1 MVSETV
7 VFRSSLTTNVF
18 WFPWFSLIWELV
30 KKGTEF
36 PIGENFTSVSKSAGA
51 NLLWHGFRSLLSM
64 VLQFRRSTQAG
75 PQTYVCAYTYIS
87 GLYIVLHTHTNCV
100 RRAYCVK
107 WMYSNHLEQEYLM
120 SKYVLGVLPVWI
132 KKKKRQMF
140 RNPIQSILLF
150 IWVFYRVPFSHSSK
164 CYHPKQPISDGYT
177 CSSPWN
183 PGEHHLWMVT
193 PSSSCKPI
201 ETSALSTWSRGMDL
215 G

>member
-1 MVSETV
+1 MCFDSHGSHWSGNLWRKGLSFPLEKILPQ
-7 VFRSSLTTNVF
+7 FPSLQE
-18 WFPWFSLIWELV
+18 PISY
-30 KKGTEF
+30 KG
-36 PIGENFTSVSKSAGA
+36 
-51 NLLWHGFRSLLSM
+51 HGFHSLLSM

-75 PQTYVCAYTYIS
+75 SQTYVCAYTCIS
-87 GLYIVLHTHTNCV
+87 GVYIVLHTHTNCV
-100 RRAYCVK
+100 RRAYCVE
-107 WMYSNHLEQEYLM
+107 WMDTNHLELEYLM
-120 SKYVLGVLPVWI
+120 SKYVLGMLPVWI

-183 PGEHHLWMVT
+183 PGEHHLWMIT

-201 ETSALSTWSRGMDL
+201 ETSALSTWSRGVDL